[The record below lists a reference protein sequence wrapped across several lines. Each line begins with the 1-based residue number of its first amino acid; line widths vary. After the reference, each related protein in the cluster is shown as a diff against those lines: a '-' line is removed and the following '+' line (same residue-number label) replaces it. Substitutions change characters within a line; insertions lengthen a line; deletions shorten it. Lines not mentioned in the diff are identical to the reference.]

1 MSDNIIE
8 IKSGELN
15 RHSGTEYPTMNELD
29 PDRVIVSMLE
39 FKGNVYVA
47 TQKRVYILANNK
59 LQRIEFKELKA

>member
-8 IKSGELN
+8 IKSGEL
-15 RHSGTEYPTMNELD
+15 
-29 PDRVIVSMLE
+29 DRVIVSMLE